1 MNKSIPKEKKSK
13 KAKWSSQEALQIAQ
27 ERGEAKKQ
35 GRRERYIQLN
45 TDFQRT
51 AWRAKKTFFNEQCI
65 NERKTTEGERLEI
78 SSKKLEIIKQTFC
91 PKMGTIKDINGNNL
105 VDGEEIEKRWK
116 EYMEE
121 LYKKDLN
128 ELYCYYGV
136 VKYPMPDIMKG
147 ESSGP

>member
-51 AWRAKKTFFNEQCI
+51 AWRAKKTFFNEWCI
-65 NERKTTEGERLEI
+65 NERKTTEGGRLEI
-78 SSKKLEIIKQTFC
+78 SSRKLEIIKQTF
-91 PKMGTIKDINGNNL
+91 
-105 VDGEEIEKRWK
+105 
-116 EYMEE
+116 
-121 LYKKDLN
+121 
-128 ELYCYYGV
+128 
-136 VKYPMPDIMKG
+136 
-147 ESSGP
+147 